1 MGHQPSVSTSLIP
14 ILAVQVQP
22 DSSPSAR
29 KNCDQ
34 ETGEVVEH
42 QLDLQRML
50 VSPTSASRI
59 CSINQIPSAITSVQT
74 GTNANTSKKRSFVQE
89 KRIKAFVTPSPPL
102 SKRKKLSRKVP
113 DQRFELPDD
122 LSLCGNHLKEEEE
135 QLFSQSKT
143 ESQALETPRTSQ
155 VKEDERLILQ
165 KLPLQKKLAQISKNL
180 AIAKC
185 GIESKGN
192 DVECFLSLAVKKRMD
207 GLIGSM
213 IRLSKQRVDFDK
225 PKNQIVHTSDIQHQI
240 SVMNLKLKE
249 DQEKKQTEEVKL
261 CKFNKLRKIWAL
273 AAKEFEADGDTYKA
287 GRSSIIPKENTVMRV
302 LDDSKCR
309 KANIVVRAEIGIDDV
324 VKKWKLMAEKHN
336 RKLGRSSG
344 TQASKDAREEK
355 GTKHQLL
362 GRSCLVPQMKM
373 VRSLSV
379 KDVMAALESEPQMSK
394 STFLYGLFEKYID
407 HEGRRS

>member
-1 MGHQPSVSTSLIP
+1 MGHQPSVSTSLIH

-50 VSPTSASRI
+50 
-59 CSINQIPSAITSVQT
+59 IPSAITSVQT

-89 KRIKAFVTPSPPL
+89 KRIKAFVTPSPPS
-102 SKRKKLSRKVP
+102 SKRQKLSRKVP

-122 LSLCGNHLKEEEE
+122 LSLCGNHLQEEEE

-143 ESQALETPRTSQ
+143 ESQASETPRTSQ

-165 KLPLQKKLAQISKNL
+165 KLPLQKKLAQI
-180 AIAKC
+180 IAKC

-249 DQEKKQTEEVKL
+249 DQEKKQTEE
-261 CKFNKLRKIWAL
+261 

-379 KDVMAALESEPQMSK
+379 KDLAMMVITRHWMSDGDESGVTMVAMVMVIMVILVVLVVLSMFVLAETTYDGGGGNNSGNNSAVVV
-394 STFLYGLFEKYID
+394 
-407 HEGRRS
+407 